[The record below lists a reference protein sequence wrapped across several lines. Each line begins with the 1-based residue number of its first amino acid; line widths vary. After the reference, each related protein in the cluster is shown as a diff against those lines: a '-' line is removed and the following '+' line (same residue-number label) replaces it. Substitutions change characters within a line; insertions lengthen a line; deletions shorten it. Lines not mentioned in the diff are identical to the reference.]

1 MNFIYKNLFA
11 LPNLRPYTKHIKR
24 IIPAIIT
31 GRISSFFLL
40 LYSTPNSLCWLDGGP
55 TYKNAVSKVGGPPE
69 SCGVWT
75 HPTPQ
80 WLRPW
85 GKLNMHHFNSV
96 LMLFNKNYYLSKPS
110 KSWRVC
116 RAICISA
123 ACRHA
128 VSVCVLVSVTFVNCQ
143 NE

>member
-69 SCGVWT
+69 SLGSPDSSDPPVVASLKCVKT
-75 HPTPQ
+75 NDRRIMRILTPGGPGT
-80 WLRPW
+80 L
-85 GKLNMHHFNSV
+85 GF
-96 LMLFNKNYYLSKPS
+96 
-110 KSWRVC
+110 
-116 RAICISA
+116 
-123 ACRHA
+123 
-128 VSVCVLVSVTFVNCQ
+128 
-143 NE
+143 